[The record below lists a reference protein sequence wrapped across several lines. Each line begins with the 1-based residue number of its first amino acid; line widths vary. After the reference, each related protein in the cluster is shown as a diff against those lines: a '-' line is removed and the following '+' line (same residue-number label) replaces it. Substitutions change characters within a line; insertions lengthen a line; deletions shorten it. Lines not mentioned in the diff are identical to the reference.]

1 LDSILSP
8 SRRITAADGPMKMIP
23 SRSHSSANS
32 AFSET
37 NPQPGQTASARQAR
51 SARSNSA

>member
-1 LDSILSP
+1 
-8 SRRITAADGPMKMIP
+8 MKVMP

-37 NPQPGQTASARQAR
+37 NPQPGHTASARHAR
-51 SARSNSA
+51 SARSSSA

>member
-1 LDSILSP
+1 MTSP
-8 SRRITAADGPMKMIP
+8 DGPMNVIP

-37 NPQPGQTASARQAR
+37 NPQPGHTASARQAR
-51 SARSNSA
+51 SARSSSA

>member
-1 LDSILSP
+1 MSP
-8 SRRITAADGPMKMIP
+8 SRRITSADGPMKMIP

-37 NPQPGQTASARQAR
+37 NPQPGQTVSARQAR
-51 SARSNSA
+51 SARSSSA